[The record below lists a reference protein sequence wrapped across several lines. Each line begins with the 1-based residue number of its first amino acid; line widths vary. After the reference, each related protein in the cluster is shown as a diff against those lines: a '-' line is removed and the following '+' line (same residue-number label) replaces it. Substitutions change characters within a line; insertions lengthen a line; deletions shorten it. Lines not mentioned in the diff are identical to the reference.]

1 MERNRTFADDF
12 FDEGYEDI
20 GFDLTKL
27 APDHTGLKETVFVD
41 DIASMA
47 RITSCKRY
55 SIMYGKWD
63 RAVEISFYPDKPKQV
78 AGRYSMPEA
87 ELEKVYEWLELNKKF
102 LIKYYD
108 DKRELYDSLSL
119 FRNIKSV

>member
-1 MERNRTFADDF
+1 MERNRTFAEDF

-20 GFDLTKL
+20 GFDLTSLSSKY
-27 APDHTGLKETVFVD
+27 TGIKETVFVD

-47 RITSCKRY
+47 RSRSCKRY
-55 SIMYGKWD
+55 SIMYGNWD
-63 RAVEISFYPDKPKQV
+63 RAVEISFYPDKPHQV
-78 AGRYSMPEA
+78 TGRYSISEA
-87 ELEKVYEWLELNKKF
+87 ELTKVYEWLELNKEF

-119 FRNIKSV
+119 FEITKSV